1 MERIKL
7 TENEK
12 LVKDVLGSNDVVNF
26 NMSEGRIDDI
36 IAKEKAAKFNEDV
49 DKYIERFEKHTKD
62 RQEEIENI
70 AEDISNV
77 EILPMYSRII
87 IIPFKNNPFQKLRQ
101 TESGIIIDT
110 GGLNAQHFNTD
121 TGETEDDK
129 PDIIVGAVQEVGP
142 EVKYIKPGDVVYYRE
157 PTAIPVPFFKQGFW
171 SISENQVIAVVNSS
185 LKSRF
190 ESIKNGR

>member
-12 LVKDVLGSNDVVNF
+12 LVKDILGTNDVVNF

-36 IAKEKAAKFNEDV
+36 IAKEKATKFNEDV

-77 EILPMYSRII
+77 EILPMFSRII

-121 TGETEDDK
+121 TGEMEDDK

-185 LKSRF
+185 LKTRF